1 MAAKQG
7 LTAQLSQASEDAK
20 RAVLSRT
27 GVTASSWF
35 SNLNTVCT
43 IKSAPPRSPEVLQML
58 ATKSGWLFKRNEQH
72 IWQARWCCVVPHT
85 FLYYFDANVGSSTQT
100 GTQGGSHQKVPQI
113 PAPTLKQQED
123 LNAAVQTGYA
133 NRKQHEKRSSLY
145 LFNGGGGGG
154 NANTN
159 ANTNNTQTIP
169 EDLPVMADLPESAA
183 HDAFFSSSQPAGII
197 DLECYTSVHRSTA
210 NSQVL
215 ELAGDD
221 QVNPDLRNFYFCT
234 NGQKDSEDWT
244 DALLNGRHCALQDEC
259 EAYKQVC
266 EGFAGQLQEM
276 HADLDDVTVKAEE
289 NESELYRVRSQ
300 AEDVRRSCWR
310 MVEESLVAAKM
321 ATATPAGTASSVGSA
336 SSEHNQVGQRP
347 NANIP
352 ATTTT
357 VQDEF
362 LLQLEQVRSQDMG
375 VPAAVRLLIQYT
387 ETIQAD
393 AAKMRQERDALQEQ
407 LQNEGQSD
415 QALVQQLQSQLE
427 IMTKEYTT
435 VKKQSESQVETLQHK
450 CQTSQKELQD
460 VRKDLSSTRMEV
472 TMYQSQQ
479 KQKMAELVQHKKIL
493 KKEVIDL
500 RSALDDAQSEL
511 AVLKHQQ
518 SSHEM
523 RAEQERQ
530 KSQLLERYVDKME
543 SQVTVQQNMMEMM
556 SQSGSAFGGPG
567 GGGSVYG
574 GGSVGNRSR
583 YDGAASVGHPNHSR
597 YDNNPRVIMV
607 RAPEPSQEQRHHD
620 MDDDDIDDDDDDDD
634 DDDIDE
640 HHHDDIDIDGNDHV
654 GHFHDDGNDKQE
666 DHVAKRLVQGAT
678 YDNRRTK
685 STKKKRNN
693 HHNSNLNDDV
703 DNKSHLSELT
713 EDQTQRHLEAFNRG
727 YSPYNDASPQISRG
741 KRLQNVSPRAAP
753 GPPSYIGVNQ
763 DNANAGEDKKS
774 FKQTINSA
782 VSLPAGPSTPPMR
795 RREIPRAS
803 RHVDSMSVSSEN
815 RQRLSIAQRARLEAD
830 QQATPVRARIDEKT
844 QKSIEKSSFRG
855 SPVRSQQK
863 SGQERQVPSS
873 SSSAQGSQQSG
884 LWRRMEEVVLGP
896 RASDSDS
903 SDDDEEASVNS
914 YTRDVR
920 RHSSGR
926 EADSDP
932 RNRTSP
938 RARLKSEVPEEKKS
952 MDDSVSVRPILFYR
966 LQV

>member
-27 GVTASSWF
+27 GVTSSWF

-58 ATKSGWLFKRNEQH
+58 STKSGWLFKRNEQH

-85 FLYYFDANVGSSTQT
+85 FLYYFDANVTAA
-100 GTQGGSHQKVPQI
+100 GGNAGNHKVPQI
-113 PAPTLKQQED
+113 PAPTAQQQEE
-123 LNAAVQTGYA
+123 LNSAVQTGYA

-154 NANTN
+154 GNN
-159 ANTNNTQTIP
+159 NTNNNPNTVTIP
-169 EDLPVMADLPESAA
+169 EDLPMMADLPGGVAGNNNNAA

-210 NSQVL
+210 NPQVL

-234 NGQKDSEDWT
+234 NGLQDSEDWT
-244 DALLNGRHCALQDEC
+244 DALLNGRHAALQDEC

-266 EGFAGQLQEM
+266 EGFAAQLQDM
-276 HADLDDVTVKAEE
+276 HANLDDVTVKAEE
-289 NESELYRVRSQ
+289 NESELYRVRSH

-310 MVEESLVAAKM
+310 MVEESLVAAKINS
-321 ATATPAGTASSVGSA
+321 ANPTTALLAPTAAGSSSVGSA
-336 SSEHNQVGQRP
+336 TSIWSSEKNQVGRRP
-347 NANIP
+347 NTNTTTTTMTP
-352 ATTTT
+352 TTT

-407 LQNEGQSD
+407 LQNAGQSD
-415 QALVQQLQSQLE
+415 QARVQQLQSQLE
-427 IMTKEYTT
+427 VMTREYTT
-435 VKKQSESQVETLQHK
+435 EKKQGESQMETLQHK

-556 SQSGSAFGGPG
+556 SQSGSAFGGG
-567 GGGSVYG
+567 NGGGSVYG
-574 GGSVGNRSR
+574 AASVGNRSR
-583 YDGAASVGHPNHSR
+583 YDS
-597 YDNNPRVIMV
+597 PRVVVV
-607 RAPEPSQEQRHHD
+607 RAPEPSQEHH
-620 MDDDDIDDDDDDDD
+620 DDDIDDDDDDDD
-634 DDDIDE
+634 IDDDHHDDDIDD
-640 HHHDDIDIDGNDHV
+640 HDMDDHV
-654 GHFHDDGNDKQE
+654 DHFHDEKQE
-666 DHVAKRLVQGAT
+666 EDNVAEGLVPTAA
-678 YDNRRTK
+678 YDRRTR
-685 STKKKRNN
+685 SNQKRNN
-693 HHNSNLNDDV
+693 RRNSNLVDDF
-703 DNKSHLSELT
+703 DNKSHMSELT
-713 EDQTQRHLEAFNRG
+713 EDQTQRHLEAFSRD
-727 YSPYNDASPQISRG
+727 YSPYQEVSPRMSRS
-741 KRLQNVSPRAAP
+741 KRLQSASPRAAP
-753 GPPSYIGVNQ
+753 GPPSHIIGVNK
-763 DNANAGEDKKS
+763 DANGDDKKS

-782 VSLPAGPSTPPMR
+782 ASLPAGPSTPPVR

-803 RHVDSMSVSSEN
+803 RNVDSMSVSSEN
-815 RQRLSIAQRARLEAD
+815 RHRLSVAQRARLQAD
-830 QQATPVRARIDEKT
+830 QQATPVRARLDEKT
-844 QKSIEKSSFRG
+844 HKAIEKKSFRV
-855 SPVRSQQK
+855 SPVPPHEQ
-863 SGQERQVPSS
+863 SGQEGPIPTSNSS
-873 SSSAQGSQQSG
+873 VQGSQQSG

-896 RASDSDS
+896 RSSDSES
-903 SDDDEEASVNS
+903 SDDEASVNS
-914 YTRDVR
+914 HTGDVQHGHR
-920 RHSSGR
+920 YSSGR
-926 EADSDP
+926 EADSGP
-932 RNRTSP
+932 GSRASP
-938 RARLKSEVPEEKKS
+938 KARLKSEIPEEKKS
-952 MDDSVSVRPILFYR
+952 MDDSVSVRTNAL
-966 LQV
+966 